1 MSRITAPRGT
11 RDIVYPEVSHWQMLE
26 EKVRS
31 FYSRFLY
38 REIRTPMFERS
49 ELFQRGIGDTT
60 EVVQKEMYTFKDKGG
75 RSLTLRPE
83 NTASV
88 VRAAIEG
95 NLFDTVFP
103 LRFFYIGPMFRY
115 DKPQKGRYRQ
125 FHQFGV
131 EVFREE
137 SPELDAEVVY
147 AAFAFLEELGLRDIS
162 LEINS
167 VGCDDCRPD
176 YLESLRRAARLH
188 ETEFCPDCQR
198 KIVTNPLRIF
208 DCKQAGCRTTAAKLP
223 TITQHLCAV
232 CSGHFEGL
240 KAGLEA
246 YEVAF
251 KVNERMVRG
260 LDYYTRTAFEI
271 TSGQL
276 GAQNAIL
283 GGGRYNRLIRDLGGP
298 DIPGIGFA
306 AGMERLLL
314 HLETQ
319 PAQEPLLCFMACQSP
334 DYRPRAITL
343 ARKLWRAGY
352 HAYVDYSASNLK
364 KQFRRSDRMHAGLTL
379 VLGEEEVAAGQVTVK
394 DMEHQEQVRIPQEE
408 LLQWLEQRRK

>member
-1 MSRITAPRGT
+1 MNRINAPRGT
-11 RDIVYPEVSHWQMLE
+11 RDIVYPEISHWQMLE
-26 EKVRS
+26 ARIRE

-60 EVVQKEMYTFKDKGG
+60 EVVQKEMYTFQDKAG

-88 VRAAIEG
+88 VRAAIEN
-95 NLFDTVFP
+95 NLFDALFP

-125 FHQFGV
+125 FHQFGI

-137 SPELDAEVVY
+137 SAELDAEVVY
-147 AAFAFLEELGLRDIS
+147 AAYAFLEELGLREIS

-167 VGCDDCRPD
+167 VGCDECRPAYLRVLQQAAQARRDELCADCR
-176 YLESLRRAARLH
+176 
-188 ETEFCPDCQR
+188 R
-198 KIVTNPLRIF
+198 KVDSNPLRIF
-208 DCKQAGCRTTAAKLP
+208 DCKQPGCRSAAATLP
-223 TITQHLCAV
+223 TIAAHLCPGCA
-232 CSGHFEGL
+232 GHFVGL
-240 KAGLEA
+240 QAGLDT
-246 YEVAF
+246 YSVPY

-271 TSGQL
+271 TSDRL

-298 DIPGIGFA
+298 DIPGVGFA

-314 HLETQ
+314 HLEIS
-319 PAQEPLLCFMACQSP
+319 PENEPSLCFLACQSAEF
-334 DYRPRAITL
+334 RPQVMKL
-343 ARKLWRAGY
+343 ARVLWQAGY
-352 HAYVDYSASNLK
+352 HAYVDYSNANLK
-364 KQFRRSDRMHAGLTL
+364 KQFRRSDRMAANFTL
-379 VLGEEEVAAGQVTVK
+379 VLGEEEAAEGKVTVK
-394 DMEHQEQVRIPQEE
+394 DMTRQEQVRIPQQE
-408 LLQWLEQRRK
+408 LLKWMNQRK

>member
-1 MSRITAPRGT
+1 MNQITAPRGT
-11 RDIVYPEVSHWQMLE
+11 RDIIFPEVAQWQMLE

-49 ELFQRGIGDTT
+49 ELFQRGIGDAT
-60 EVVQKEMYTFKDKGG
+60 EVVQKEMYTFQDKAG

-95 NLFDTVFP
+95 NLFDAVFP
-103 LRFFYIGPMFRY
+103 LRFYYIGPMFRY

-131 EVFREE
+131 EVFREDK
-137 SPELDAEVVY
+137 PQLDAEVVF
-147 AAFAFLEELGLRDIS
+147 AAYAFLEELGLRDIS

-167 VGCDDCRPD
+167 VGCEKCRPGYLETLKVEARKRETDLCEDCR
-176 YLESLRRAARLH
+176 
-188 ETEFCPDCQR
+188 R
-198 KIVTNPLRIF
+198 KIDSNPLRIF
-208 DCKQAGCRTTAAKLP
+208 DCKQPGCREASRDFP
-223 TITQHLCAV
+223 TITGHLCDDCA
-232 CSGHFEGL
+232 GHFLGL
-240 KAGLEA
+240 KAGLKA
-246 YEVAF
+246 YDVDF
-251 KVNERMVRG
+251 VVNERMVRG

-276 GAQNAIL
+276 GAQNALL

-314 HLETQ
+314 HLDA
-319 PAQEPLLCFMACQSP
+319 PPPREPRLCFLACQSP
-334 DYRPRAITL
+334 DQRARAMGM
-343 ARKLWRAGY
+343 ARDLWNAGF
-352 HAYVDYSASNLK
+352 HAYVDYSAANLK
-364 KQFRRSDRMHAGLTL
+364 KQFRRSDRMGAAYTL
-379 VLGEEEVAAGQVTVK
+379 IFGEEEAASGEVTLK
-394 DMEHQEQVRIPQEE
+394 EMERQEQVRVSQQE
-408 LLQWLEQRRK
+408 LVKWLKKQVK

>member
-1 MSRITAPRGT
+1 MSQITAPRGT
-11 RDIVYPEVSHWQMLE
+11 RDIVYPEVARWQMLE
-26 EKVRS
+26 EKVRA

-49 ELFQRGIGDTT
+49 ELFQRGIGDAT
-60 EVVQKEMYTFKDKGG
+60 EVVQKEMYTFEDKAG

-95 NLFDTVFP
+95 NLFDVVFP

-131 EVFREE
+131 EVFREDK
-137 SPELDAEVVY
+137 PELDAEVIY
-147 AAFAFLEELGLRDIS
+147 AAYAFLQELHLRDIS

-167 VGCDDCRPD
+167 VGCEKCRPEYLETLKLAARKREADLCEDCR
-176 YLESLRRAARLH
+176 
-188 ETEFCPDCQR
+188 R
-198 KIVTNPLRIF
+198 KVDTNPLRIF
-208 DCKQAGCRTTAAKLP
+208 DCKQPGCREASRGFP
-223 TITQHLCAV
+223 TITSHLCDD
-232 CSGHFEGL
+232 CTEHFIGL
-240 KAGLEA
+240 KAGLDA
-246 YEVAF
+246 YDVDF
-251 KVNERMVRG
+251 TVNERMVRG

-276 GAQNAIL
+276 GAQNALL

-298 DIPGIGFA
+298 DMSGIGFA

-314 HLETQ
+314 HLDS
-319 PAQEPLLCFMACQSP
+319 PPPREPRLCFLACQSAEQ
-334 DYRPRAITL
+334 RSL
-343 ARKLWRAGY
+343 AMRVARGLWESGF
-352 HAYVDYSASNLK
+352 HAYVDYSAANLK
-364 KQFRRSDRMHAGLTL
+364 KQFRRSDRMGAAYTL
-379 VLGEEEVAAGQVTVK
+379 ILGEEESARGAVTVK
-394 DMEHQEQVRIPQEE
+394 DMERQEQVRISQQE
-408 LLQWLEQRRK
+408 LVQWLKQRDK